1 MADRSKDFFT
11 ETASMRT
18 LTFPSSSQVDW
29 SFRIGLG
36 LVTLLAV
43 TEIFGV
49 GYHYLGRG
57 RTARRAVQPAVALTT
72 PAPAKVAPKAAPTIA
87 PAAAP
92 SVAPTVAAA
101 AAAASPATSTLSVA
115 DRLLKEATS
124 LRERGDTTNALDR
137 LQQAAEKDPK
147 NAQVLAE
154 MAAIYESIQLYDRSN
169 DTWRRIT
176 EIGPSAGNLYDLAQ
190 TKLKLGAAAPTLANA
205 ALAVA
210 PAAPAPS
217 APPLGAETAAAT
229 RTGAEG
235 VPEGAVFGISE
246 VSVTESPDT
255 DAETNLTLRIS
266 IKARPNTV
274 IDHTKVTIRVYFYD
288 TVGDNAQPV
297 LTDAQTNHEWMTPNH
312 DWISTNPEI
321 LAVTYFRPKNAAV
334 SSEAAL
340 SAAAAAVVPGKKPG
354 TTTPPKKGTA
364 ASAGDTGRR
373 HYLGY
378 IVRVYYNDKLQ
389 AQRAQPSKL
398 LALFPSPVPSP

>member
-49 GYHYLGRG
+49 GYHYLGRA
-57 RTARRAVQPAVALTT
+57 RLARRAVQPTVTLTT
-72 PAPAKVAPKAAPTIA
+72 PAPVKVAPTAAPTVA
-87 PAAAP
+87 TVAAP

-101 AAAASPATSTLSVA
+101 VESPSTSTLSVA

-124 LRERGDTTNALDR
+124 LRERGDTTNALAR

-169 DTWRRIT
+169 ETWRRIT
-176 EIGPSAGNLYDLAQ
+176 ELGPSAGNLYDLAQ
-190 TKLKLGAAAPTLANA
+190 TKLKLGTAAPALANA
-205 ALAVA
+205 ATAVT
-210 PAAPAPS
+210 PAAPAPT
-217 APPLGAETAAAT
+217 APPSSAAEMAAAA

-235 VPEGAVFGISE
+235 VPEGAVFGISD

-354 TTTPPKKGTA
+354 TTTPPKKGAA
-364 ASAGDTGRR
+364 ASAGDGRR

-398 LALFPSPVPSP
+398 LALFPSPLPSP